1 MNNDQVEGTVRN
13 VAGKIEDAAGV
24 LTGDGEHQL
33 KGKVSQAAGAAQAKA
48 GDLLDSAREL
58 ATEKPVSTV
67 LIAAGVAFV
76 LGMLFA
82 RRD

>member
-1 MNNDQVEGTVRN
+1 MDKNEVEGTIRN
-13 VAGKIEDAAGV
+13 VAGKIEDAAGA
-24 LTGDGEHQL
+24 LTGDAEHQL
-33 KGKVSQAAGAAQAKA
+33 KGKVRQVAGTAQAKA
-48 GDLLDSAREL
+48 GQVLDDVREL
-58 ATEKPVSTV
+58 AADKPVGAV

>member
-1 MNNDQVEGTVRN
+1 MDQNEVEGTIRN
-13 VAGKIEDAAGV
+13 VAGKIEDAAGA
-24 LTGDGEHQL
+24 LTGDAEHQL
-33 KGKVSQAAGAAQAKA
+33 KGKVRQVAGTAQAKA
-48 GDLLDSAREL
+48 GEVLDNVREL
-58 ATEKPVSTV
+58 AADRPVGTV

>member
-1 MNNDQVEGTVRN
+1 MDKNEVEGTIRN

-24 LTGDGEHQL
+24 LGGDTEHQI
-33 KGKVSQAAGAAQAKA
+33 KGKARQVAGSAQAKA
-48 GDLLDSAREL
+48 GEVLDDVRDFA
-58 ATEKPVSTV
+58 AQKPVGTV

>member
-1 MNNDQVEGTVRN
+1 MDKNEVEGTIRN
-13 VAGKIEDAAGV
+13 AAGKIEDAAGA
-24 LTGDGEHQL
+24 LTGDAEHQL
-33 KGKVSQAAGAAQAKA
+33 KGKVRQVAGTAQAKA
-48 GDLLDSAREL
+48 GEVLDDVREL
-58 ATEKPVSTV
+58 AADRPVGTV

>member
-1 MNNDQVEGTVRN
+1 MDKNEVEGTIRN
-13 VAGKIEDAAGV
+13 VAGKIEDAAGA
-24 LTGDGEHQL
+24 LTGDTEHQI
-33 KGKVSQAAGAAQAKA
+33 KGKARQVAGNAQAKA
-48 GDLLDSAREL
+48 GEVLDEVRDFA
-58 ATEKPVSTV
+58 AEKPVGTV

>member
-1 MNNDQVEGTVRN
+1 MNEHEVEGTVRN

-24 LTGDGEHQL
+24 LSGDTEHQL
-33 KGKVSQAAGAAQAKA
+33 KGKVRQFAGAAQAKA
-48 GDLLDSAREL
+48 GEALDDAREL
-58 ATEKPVSTV
+58 AAEKPVGTV

>member
-1 MNNDQVEGTVRN
+1 MDKNEVEGTIRN
-13 VAGKIEDAAGV
+13 VAGKIEDAAGA
-24 LTGDGEHQL
+24 LTGDTEHQV
-33 KGKVSQAAGAAQAKA
+33 KGKARQVAGTVQAKA
-48 GDLLDSAREL
+48 GEVFDDVREL
-58 ATEKPVSTV
+58 AADKPVGTV